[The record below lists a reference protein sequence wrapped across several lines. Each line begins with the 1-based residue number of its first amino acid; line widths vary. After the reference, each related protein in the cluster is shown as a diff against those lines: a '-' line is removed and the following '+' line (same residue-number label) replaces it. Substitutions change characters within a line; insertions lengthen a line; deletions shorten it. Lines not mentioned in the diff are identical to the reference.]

1 MVSTML
7 PGLFL
12 WCLLQCKGRLSQPF
26 IAAGTGAISSDGI
39 SVIPRSRKDFQ
50 GLSRDSSAPPP
61 PARRRESL
69 RLPTRRFSAE
79 MFSLSHDSRAEAA
92 MGCEFSLCPSR
103 FGSRE
108 GRQVAGAVPLRCCSG
123 EKTIPT
129 EIPAFLLTFCS
140 KKIHCDTFQSSKT
153 GGDKS
158 LGSSVRFGS
167 NKNLTKDPLVLPS
180 TKRRVIYHE
189 RDQKWMQS
197 YSLLPSLL
205 TCSPLEHQEESSQE
219 HVKDPHGHSWDGNSL
234 PALSREHK
242 VEQHRTEESLLT
254 RRWGAA

>member
-61 PARRRESL
+61 PAWRRESL

-92 MGCEFSLCPSR
+92 MGCEPSQQVWQQR
-103 FGSRE
+103 RE
-108 GRQVAGAVPLRCCSG
+108 TGGRSCASKMLLWRKDNSHRDPCISTHFLQQENPLR
-123 EKTIPT
+123 
-129 EIPAFLLTFCS
+129 
-140 KKIHCDTFQSSKT
+140 
-153 GGDKS
+153 
-158 LGSSVRFGS
+158 
-167 NKNLTKDPLVLPS
+167 
-180 TKRRVIYHE
+180 
-189 RDQKWMQS
+189 
-197 YSLLPSLL
+197 
-205 TCSPLEHQEESSQE
+205 
-219 HVKDPHGHSWDGNSL
+219 HVPI
-234 PALSREHK
+234 
-242 VEQHRTEESLLT
+242 Q
-254 RRWGAA
+254 